1 MSQVCS
7 KTLRPR
13 AKRVTRKAASRA
25 SSVFPAAMPKD
36 VAAVPCVVKLAMNA
50 PIKIAGQKRE
60 PSVRKAAMAMPVGG
74 HTGAALGWGE
84 AKAELRRDN
93 VGGAKGNARQ
103 KALEDAGFCHDVHHG
118 LAILREAE
126 PWIDAPRIPGF
137 WCSPLPCNVWVPQ
150 SSIRPSPDW
159 SEGQAQPGYAPP
171 LLLYKC

>member
-1 MSQVCS
+1 MCGEVGDERTNQD
-7 KTLRPR
+7 RGPEAR
-13 AKRVTRKAASRA
+13 AKRQESGDGDACGRPHGR
-25 SSVFPAAMPKD
+25 
-36 VAAVPCVVKLAMNA
+36 
-50 PIKIAGQKRE
+50 
-60 PSVRKAAMAMPVGG
+60 
-74 HTGAALGWGE
+74 GARMDRGE